1 LKGARPPARRF
12 CCHDSIAE
20 LQHSALKHSQDNL
33 EKRWQPL
40 LFSKDP
46 ETRALKLL
54 VVFERAPLVRRKN
67 IAFGGGCG
75 VGMVGIHSLEF
86 PDHMV
91 ELVSCACENN
101 ASKLSDSA
109 GVEVRG

>member
-1 LKGARPPARRF
+1 
-12 CCHDSIAE
+12 
-20 LQHSALKHSQDNL
+20 
-33 EKRWQPL
+33 
-40 LFSKDP
+40 
-46 ETRALKLL
+46 LKLL

-75 VGMVGIHSLEF
+75 VGMVGIRSLEF